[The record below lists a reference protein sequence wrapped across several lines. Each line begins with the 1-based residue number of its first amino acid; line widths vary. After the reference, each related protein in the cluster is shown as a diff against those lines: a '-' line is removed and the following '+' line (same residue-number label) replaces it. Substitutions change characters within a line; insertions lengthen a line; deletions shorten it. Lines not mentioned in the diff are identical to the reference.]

1 MNMLKVVRN
10 LTPKRLRIEGEDG
23 QWLVLAPL
31 GTSGP
36 VDDKAGLAPF
46 RLERLMLQN
55 LVSVEDVPATEKF
68 EWVFQLALA
77 VGFVY
82 LVFGTQLIGE
92 VAKSHP
98 TVAEY
103 SVHLWIGGALVIV
116 LCLALVVA
124 ITWKGRE
131 VVQRVAAQFFS
142 LFLILATGIGLPAL
156 AIFYFGGVR
165 GLIHGALS
173 LELLGRLLQLV
184 FIATASLLPALLY
197 FLFDRQQLGTLRQ
210 RFEQQI
216 FRLDPSVKTLTD
228 VRARYGQQIEEAY
241 GAVREVR
248 LIRGTR
254 WPILV
259 ATLVLAIGWILTLLP
274 VGDASKVSDPAQ
286 LWRFFEPQ
294 PTLVA
299 FGFLGSYFFALNMVL
314 RRYVRGD
321 LKPKAYSGIVVRIF
335 VVVVLAWVVGLLFP
349 DNTPRHTM
357 GLILVFFIGIVP
369 ETGLTFLRESLSSHR
384 GLGWTVPSLEER
396 QPLTALEGIDLYER
410 SRLMDEGV
418 TNVQG
423 LAHHD
428 LIDLMLETRI
438 PAPRLVDW
446 IDQAIL
452 YLHLGVGASEDA
464 KAVAARQ
471 RLRSYGIRTA
481 TNLEQAVEA
490 SEQRGRP
497 GQGGKQDQPDAAEAG
512 RLLGLLNEPTRGDE
526 PLRIRVIL
534 DSLKDDEWLA
544 AVRYWRKKGEVEEEV
559 VTLTPSAAA

>member
-68 EWVFQLALA
+68 EWVFQLALT

-369 ETGLTFLRESLSSHR
+369 ETGLTFLRESLSRHRPLRTVAADGRRGHERPGARAPRPDRPHAGDPDPRPAAR
-384 GLGWTVPSLEER
+384 GLDRPSN
-396 QPLTALEGIDLYER
+396 PL
-410 SRLMDEGV
+410 
-418 TNVQG
+418 
-423 LAHHD
+423 
-428 LIDLMLETRI
+428 
-438 PAPRLVDW
+438 PAPRRRGQRGRQGGSRTPALALLRHPDSHKPG
-446 IDQAIL
+446 AGGG
-452 YLHLGVGASEDA
+452 GVGA
-464 KAVAARQ
+464 ARQ
-471 RLRSYGIRTA
+471 TRTGR
-481 TNLEQAVEA
+481 QAGPA
-490 SEQRGRP
+490 
-497 GQGGKQDQPDAAEAG
+497 
-512 RLLGLLNEPTRGDE
+512 
-526 PLRIRVIL
+526 
-534 DSLKDDEWLA
+534 
-544 AVRYWRKKGEVEEEV
+544 
-559 VTLTPSAAA
+559 